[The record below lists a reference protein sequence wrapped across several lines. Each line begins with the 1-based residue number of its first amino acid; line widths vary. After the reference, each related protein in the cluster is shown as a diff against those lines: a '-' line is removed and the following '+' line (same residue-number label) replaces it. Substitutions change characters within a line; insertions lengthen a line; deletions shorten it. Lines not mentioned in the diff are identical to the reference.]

1 MVSRT
6 MPKSPEE
13 SKPLRILIVDD
24 VELQRVSLKA
34 LLEFIISQKK
44 EILFAA
50 TGEEAVQMMSETDF
64 DIIFLDNTLP
74 GRNGFSV
81 LQEKQMRGL
90 RGEVIFISGH
100 DEEEFIEKARRL
112 GARYYLTKGGM
123 DLTQLTDAVNA
134 ILYDS
139 PYIVDNESMVQ
150 NR

>member
-1 MVSRT
+1 
-6 MPKSPEE
+6 MPKRPEDK
-13 SKPLRILIVDD
+13 KPLRILIVDD

-34 LLEFIISQKK
+34 LLEFIIQQKK
-44 EILFAA
+44 EIEFAA
-50 TGEEAVQMMSETDF
+50 TGEEAIKKLGETDF

-81 LQEKQMRGL
+81 LQEKQIRGL
-90 RGEVIFISGH
+90 KGEVIFISGH

-123 DLTQLTDAVNA
+123 DMTQLTDAVNA
-134 ILYDS
+134 ILYES
-139 PYIVDNESMVQ
+139 PYIVDDTSMVQ